1 MRSIRR
7 SLLGYLLLLLGLG
20 LSAVGVLTYRLAG
33 DALRER
39 EQAEERRIDLSTEK
53 AREDVRD
60 RFDAE
65 LLSESRARALDFR
78 HRFEALLGQGP
89 GRGPGG
95 RDGRPGEPP
104 APDPVLQARPE
115 EVHEF
120 QVRAAAMLA
129 GAGTTAGW
137 PALPPALTV
146 DPPARPARGPGG
158 PAGRPPAEPP
168 RPLNP
173 AWLAFDAPRAVARI
187 RDALRDQYKV
197 DPAPGYFQFNLMS
210 LTPDRVNRPGAVLRS
225 PGLAADLPLDP
236 AVLDPTGEV
245 DHPIGDVPVPGAG
258 QYRRITLARPNG
270 WPLLFWV
277 RQSAP
282 AGLYPADPPGRRQPD
297 LVVRA
302 IVQQA
307 RPVADLDARLA
318 VVAGERDEQL
328 DRVRAGTRDDLARLR
343 RQLWLIGGAAF
354 AAFVVGGLA
363 IVARGLAPLQKLSH
377 AVSQVSEKDF
387 RLPLGPDGL
396 SRELAPIH
404 ERMTNTLD
412 QLRRAFAREKQAV
425 ADISHELRTP
435 IASLLATIDVTL
447 RRPRSPDQY
456 RNTLEDCRAI
466 AKQLGQL
473 VERIMTLASLDA
485 GTARVAAARADGA
498 AVAAECATLIR
509 PLAEAHDLAF
519 TLDAPDPVPLETDP
533 DRLREV
539 LVNLLHN
546 AVEYNRP
553 GGALG
558 LAVRRDGGTAVFEVV
573 DTGIGMTP
581 EVRERIFERFYRAD
595 PSRHATGVHAGLGL
609 AIVREYVDRLGGA
622 IAVDT
627 VPGQGTTF
635 RVTLPAAPA
644 PEPAPPAR
652 REPAA
657 ARS

>member
-7 SLLGYLLLLLGLG
+7 SLLGYLLVLVALALG
-20 LSAVGVLTYRLAG
+20 AVGLLVDRIAG
-33 DALRER
+33 TALQDRDA
-39 EQAEERRIDLSTEK
+39 AEVDRIGEAFA
-53 AREDVRD
+53 AREKEALAK
-60 RFDAE
+60 FDAD
-65 LLSESRARALDFR
+65 LLAEARTLAV
-78 HRFEALLGQGP
+78 EMQG
-89 GRGPGG
+89 RL
-95 RDGRPGEPP
+95 
-104 APDPVLQARPE
+104 LQA
-115 EVHEF
+115 
-120 QVRAAAMLA
+120 A
-129 GAGTTAGW
+129 GINRG
-137 PALPPALTV
+137 
-146 DPPARPARGPGG
+146 PARPADP
-158 PAGRPPAEPP
+158 PP
-168 RPLNP
+168 RPGDLLRPADSPFRPADATVAEFARRAAAFSLVAPAP
-173 AWLAFDAPRAVARI
+173 AWPAAVAAGYTPRT
-187 RDALRDQYKV
+187 ALLAWSGLEAPQAFARFQIPEVMRKEFVED
-197 DPAPGYFQFNLMS
+197 DHPGYFQFDVAVEYPGHPARRVAAVHPPRTGGAWS
-210 LTPDRVNRPGAVLRS
+210 SAPDLTDRSEPEFRYSDVEVPDRGPFRRVEIAAGPRGRPLSFPVWLPPPPGVPPGPPVRRPPDFAVRMH
-225 PGLAADLPLDP
+225 
-236 AVLDPTGEV
+236 VHV
-245 DHPIGDVPVPGAG
+245 
-258 QYRRITLARPNG
+258 ARPYSE
-270 WPLLFWV
+270 LADRLASDREV
-277 RQSAP
+277 RDDQLA
-282 AGLYPADPPGRRQPD
+282 Q
-297 LVVRA
+297 VRA
-302 IVQQA
+302 ETRA
-307 RPVADLDARLA
+307 EVAL
-318 VVAGERDEQL
+318 
-328 DRVRAGTRDDLARLR
+328 VRR
-343 RQLWLIGGAAF
+343 RLWLIGGVAF
-354 AAFVVGGLA
+354 AALVVGGLA

-435 IASLLATIDVTL
+435 IASLLATIDVSL

-498 AVAAECATLIR
+498 SVAAECATLIR

-519 TLDAPDPVPLETDP
+519 ALDAPDPVPLETDP

-553 GGALG
+553 GGSIG
-558 LAVRRDGGTAVFEVV
+558 LAVRRDGGRAVFEVV

-609 AIVREYVDRLGGA
+609 AIVKEYVDRLGGT
-622 IAVDT
+622 IAVES
-627 VPGQGTTF
+627 VPGHGTTF